1 MLLLNYDFYDIHA
14 ALIRIRHDSTDPHH
28 TEVVRR
34 LRQVID
40 APQTDNI
47 IESNLIRR
55 TLAQIDGL
63 DRDAFAWVYTE
74 NIYTYGVVAIKDS
87 RAYEILSCALDE
99 LLFCLESGDTARAV
113 ELADALHNVPIL
125 LTTYDR
131 KTRKRIAAEVS
142 TYRQSRNHDFLR
154 DVLKK

>member
-14 ALIRIRHDSTDPHH
+14 ALIRIRHDPTDPHH

-40 APQTDNI
+40 APQTDNVI
-47 IESNLIRR
+47 GSNLIRR
-55 TLAQIDGL
+55 TLSQIDGL
-63 DRDAFAWVYTE
+63 DRDTFAWVYTE
-74 NIYTYGVVAIKDS
+74 NIYTYGVAVIKDS
-87 RAYEILSCALDE
+87 RAYEILSCALGE
-99 LLFCLESGDTARAV
+99 LLLCLESGDASRAA
-113 ELADALHNVPIL
+113 ELADALHNIPIL
-125 LTTYDR
+125 LTAYDR